1 MMTPEDEIEMF
12 IEQHAT
18 MESRRLD
25 VAIGF
30 ARSMVCEM
38 KACTAKWEATELAL
52 EDEVRRRSNSVN

>member
-1 MMTPEDEIEMF
+1 MMTPDDEIEMF

-18 MESRRLD
+18 AESRRLD

-38 KACTAKWEATELAL
+38 RACTAKWEATERALA
-52 EDEVRRRSNSVN
+52 EEMRRRSDSVN